1 MSNKQDNQFN
11 IAAEAYV
18 QKFGYIP
25 YGIGYP
31 EITTELLIQA
41 VQSGKKIRAFRLP
54 KGAVS

>member
-1 MSNKQDNQFN
+1 MSNTQDNEFN
-11 IAAEAYV
+11 IAAVAYV
-18 QKFGYIP
+18 QMFGNIP

-41 VQSGKKIRAFRLP
+41 VQSGKKIRAYRLP